1 MPHKTIINIFSK
13 KKKRKP
19 ISKPKAII
27 DYREKNS
34 LVGSELISLGLE
46 IEFREAVDRI
56 NAYTEP
62 FPADVL
68 LKLYA
73 YYKKATN
80 DYGRPSSKK
89 PIINAFKTNAL
100 FQSEDI
106 TEDEAK
112 QKYIDLANN
121 YFLYRK

>member
-1 MPHKTIINIFSK
+1 MT
-13 KKKRKP
+13 
-19 ISKPKAII
+19 
-27 DYREKNS
+27 
-34 LVGSELISLGLE
+34 SEELDIK
-46 IEFREAVDRI
+46 FNDAVDRI
-56 NAYTEP
+56 NAHTEP

-89 PIINAFKTNAL
+89 PLINAFKTNAL
-100 FQSEDI
+100 FQAQDI
-106 TEDEAK
+106 SQDEAK
-112 QKYIDLANN
+112 EKYIELVDN

>member
-1 MPHKTIINIFSK
+1 MTSK
-13 KKKRKP
+13 KL
-19 ISKPKAII
+19 
-27 DYREKNS
+27 D
-34 LVGSELISLGLE
+34 
-46 IEFREAVDRI
+46 IEFKAAVDRI

-80 DYGRPSSKK
+80 DYGRPSSRK

-100 FQSEDI
+100 FQAQEL
-106 TEDEAK
+106 TQDEAK
-112 QKYIDLANN
+112 QKYIELVNH
-121 YFLYRK
+121 YFLYGK